1 MTKEQKR
8 VMHDLI
14 YTCKVCGK
22 LMPDWFQGCR
32 KTTLYYENDKGFGMR
47 TMYVC
52 CDECK
57 DKWEE
62 KDFVEEYKGH
72 KIYCVNGKYIPYYG
86 SLLLKIAKRELIH
99 PILQYYQYYNFINIY
114 TGV

>member
-86 SLLLKIAKRELIH
+86 CSYYFTTLEDCKKRIDTPNIAIS
-99 PILQYYQYYNFINIY
+99 PILQFY
-114 TGV
+114 